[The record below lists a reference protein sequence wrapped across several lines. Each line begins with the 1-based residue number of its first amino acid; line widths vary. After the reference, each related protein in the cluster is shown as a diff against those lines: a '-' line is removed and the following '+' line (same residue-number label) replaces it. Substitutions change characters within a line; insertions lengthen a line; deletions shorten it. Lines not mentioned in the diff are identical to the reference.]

1 MNRLLIRKS
10 ILNFRMLLV
19 VAVCFIF
26 LLSPL
31 VMSGELWRALNGNK
45 GDMDLLYLYI
55 IPFATHHLL
64 FLQVYFQ
71 DCRMPIAILRKKTV
85 DI

>member
-45 GDMDLLYLYI
+45 GDMDLLYLY
-55 IPFATHHLL
+55 
-64 FLQVYFQ
+64 
-71 DCRMPIAILRKKTV
+71 D
-85 DI
+85 